1 MSRATTGLFYRPM
14 KQVYANS
21 TERLFEMNMYQ
32 RLIGVGFLVVAIL
45 IPAVLIAASPG
56 GAKVIKADMDEV
68 FFLQELGALIMQD
81 EESIRVDFVAPAD
94 NRAQE
99 YRSVDIESGDVIVML
114 NGKRVKSVKD
124 LKTSYEEAEVGEE
137 IKFGR
142 KRDKRTMIV
151 TVPKADREKMPQQ
164 QMMMVTMDADGEGTV
179 STTSGSET
187 RVIKMEAG
195 SAGNVA
201 LLELGLLLGEDE
213 ESLIVTDILP
223 HASKRLGG
231 VDVAEGDVVKSI
243 QGKSVT
249 TLDKFADL
257 YESIPV
263 GDTVSLVFQHEGKE
277 ISVSF
282 PRPDAQKGIK
292 IKREH

>member
-1 MSRATTGLFYRPM
+1 MNRATTGLLYRPM
-14 KQVYANS
+14 KHVYANS

-32 RLIGVGFLVVAIL
+32 RLLRVGFVVVIL
-45 IPAVLIAASPG
+45 IPAVLIAASPEG
-56 GAKVIKADMDEV
+56 SKVIKTDADEV

-81 EESIRVDFVAPAD
+81 EETIRIDFVAPAD
-94 NRAQE
+94 NRTKE
-99 YRSVDIESGDVIVML
+99 YRSVDVESGDVIVML

-124 LKTSYEEAEVGEE
+124 LKASYEEAEVGED
-137 IKFGR
+137 IKFGM
-142 KRDKRTMIV
+142 KRDKRMMIV
-151 TVPKADREKMPQQ
+151 TFPKADPEKMPQQ
-164 QMMMVTMDADGEGTV
+164 QMMMVTMDADGESTI

-195 SAGNVA
+195 SAGNLA

-213 ESLIVTDILP
+213 ESLIVTNILP

-277 ISVSF
+277 FSASF

-292 IKREH
+292 IEREH

>member
-1 MSRATTGLFYRPM
+1 MRRATTSLLYRLM

-21 TERLFEMNMYQ
+21 TERLLEMNMNQ
-32 RLIGVGFLVVAIL
+32 RFLRVGFAVVVIL
-45 IPAVLIAASPG
+45 IPAVLIAASPEG
-56 GAKVIKADMDEV
+56 SKVIKADADEV

-81 EESIRVDFVAPAD
+81 EETIRVDFVAPTD
-94 NRAQE
+94 NRTKE

-124 LKTSYEEAEVGEE
+124 LRASYEEAEVGED
-137 IKFGR
+137 IKFGM
-142 KRDKRTMIV
+142 KRDKRMMIV
-151 TVPKADREKMPQQ
+151 TFPKADPESAPQQ
-164 QMMMVTMDADGEGTV
+164 QMMMVTMDDDGEGTV

-195 SAGNVA
+195 SAGNVT

-213 ESLIVTDILP
+213 ESLIVTDVLP

-231 VDVAEGDVVKSI
+231 VEMAAGDIVKSI
-243 QGKSVT
+243 QGKPVT

-263 GDTVSLVFQHEGKE
+263 GDTVSLVFQHDGKD

-282 PRPDAQKGIK
+282 PRPDAQKGMK